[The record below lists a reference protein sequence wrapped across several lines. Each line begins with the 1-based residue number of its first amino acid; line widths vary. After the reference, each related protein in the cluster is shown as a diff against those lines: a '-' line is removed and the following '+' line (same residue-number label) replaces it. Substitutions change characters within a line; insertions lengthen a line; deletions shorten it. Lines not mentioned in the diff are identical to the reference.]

1 MKTWKHTATTSKNIL
16 LQHSGFNCRIDFYFP
31 KYKLAIE
38 IDEKG
43 HKDRDEQ
50 KKIERQKA
58 WGKKLDCKFIR
69 INPDEK
75 YFYMD
80 IEISKIDN
88 HIIEST
94 KKLTKKSLID
104 KISF

>member
-1 MKTWKHTATTSKNIL
+1 MNK
-16 LQHSGFNCRIDFYFP
+16 
-31 KYKLAIE
+31 
-38 IDEKG
+38 
-43 HKDRDEQ
+43 
-50 KKIERQKA
+50 KKIERQQA

-75 YFYMD
+75 DFYMD

-94 KKLTKKSLID
+94 KNLTKKSLID

>member
-1 MKTWKHTATTSKNIL
+1 MNK
-16 LQHSGFNCRIDFYFP
+16 
-31 KYKLAIE
+31 
-38 IDEKG
+38 
-43 HKDRDEQ
+43 

-75 YFYMD
+75 DFYMD

-88 HIIEST
+88 HIIE
-94 KKLTKKSLID
+94 
-104 KISF
+104 

>member
-1 MKTWKHTATTSKNIL
+1 MNK
-16 LQHSGFNCRIDFYFP
+16 
-31 KYKLAIE
+31 
-38 IDEKG
+38 
-43 HKDRDEQ
+43 

-75 YFYMD
+75 DFYMD

-94 KKLTKKSLID
+94 KKLTKK
-104 KISF
+104 

>member
-1 MKTWKHTATTSKNIL
+1 MTKKDTKTEMNK
-16 LQHSGFNCRIDFYFP
+16 
-31 KYKLAIE
+31 
-38 IDEKG
+38 
-43 HKDRDEQ
+43 

-75 YFYMD
+75 DFYMD

-104 KISF
+104 KYSF

>member
-1 MKTWKHTATTSKNIL
+1 MTKKDKKTEMNK
-16 LQHSGFNCRIDFYFP
+16 
-31 KYKLAIE
+31 
-38 IDEKG
+38 
-43 HKDRDEQ
+43 

-75 YFYMD
+75 DFYMD

-104 KISF
+104 KYSF

>member
-1 MKTWKHTATTSKNIL
+1 MKKNTKTEM
-16 LQHSGFNCRIDFYFP
+16 N
-31 KYKLAIE
+31 
-38 IDEKG
+38 
-43 HKDRDEQ
+43 
-50 KKIERQKA
+50 KKKFERQQA

-75 YFYMD
+75 DFYMD

>member
-1 MKTWKHTATTSKNIL
+1 MPKKDTKTEMNK
-16 LQHSGFNCRIDFYFP
+16 
-31 KYKLAIE
+31 
-38 IDEKG
+38 
-43 HKDRDEQ
+43 

-75 YFYMD
+75 DFYMD

-104 KISF
+104 KYSF

>member
-1 MKTWKHTATTSKNIL
+1 MK
-16 LQHSGFNCRIDFYFP
+16 
-31 KYKLAIE
+31 
-38 IDEKG
+38 
-43 HKDRDEQ
+43 KDTKTEMNK
-50 KKIERQKA
+50 KKIERQQA

-75 YFYMD
+75 DFYMD

-94 KKLTKKSLID
+94 KNLTKKSLID